1 MHKITKLKA
10 VENASFPTASTTAEY
25 RATLNE
31 ESPKEL
37 SPNVD
42 YWIIGEI
49 IQSPVVGES
58 MIVDRWNRN
67 GVICRGIFQTSK
79 IVEITET
86 GIKTQNSEYKIEEVE
101 DEEILTCGN

>member
-1 MHKITKLKA
+1 MHKITKIKA

-31 ESPKEL
+31 EDTKEL

-49 IQSPVVGES
+49 IEGPVVGES
-58 MIVDRWNRN
+58 MVVDRWNRN
-67 GVICRGIFQTSK
+67 GVITRGVFQTSK
-79 IVEITET
+79 VIEITET
-86 GIKTQNSEYKIEEVE
+86 GIKTTNSEYTIEEVD